1 MWFMWFR
8 YPGAS
13 LWDQDGLHLS
23 KEGYGALG
31 RGLAADVSKMVQG
44 IVRSGQ
50 QRRHGDTEHG
60 TEHGAGAPAQGAG
73 EAESMSA
80 SEAGIAASRPMEPQ
94 AKRPPAPTLA
104 PSQHPAGYD

>member
-1 MWFMWFR
+1 MWFR

-50 QRRHGDTEHG
+50 RRHGD

-94 AKRPPAPTLA
+94 AKHPPA